1 MSYNQ
6 VIRSLQSSISDIQT
20 LQFNSNIETRSMT
33 RMKVQ
38 LEEYQEKID
47 KLENEVSELRPLCLK
62 VRDLRNQNI
71 SLRRAINSATR
82 SSQM

>member
-6 VIRSLQSSISDIQT
+6 VITRLQSTISDIET
-20 LQFNSNIETRSMT
+20 LQYNNYVETRSMT
-33 RMKVQ
+33 RMKAQ

-47 KLENEVSELRPLCLK
+47 RLENEVSELRPLCIK